1 MSKKSSVVVLA
12 LVTALL
18 ALALIMGITLALFN
32 DRAEVTNHLQAGTL
46 KVELYRDSLES
57 VRLNEEGLLVAT
69 AKDTESKD
77 FTGSSNENIFEI
89 KDGEYVV
96 PGSAFTAG
104 MRLVNV
110 GDVAFGYWI
119 ELKVTVDGKESQ
131 ALAEQ
136 LKLSVTPE
144 SGSALNTTFAAN
156 EFKLGSDEAPVATV
170 LVGEEGKFT
179 VTVVF
184 DNNDNNNDAQL
195 GQVSFDLIVH
205 AIQITSNN

>member
-1 MSKKSSVVVLA
+1 MSKKSSVVILS

-18 ALALIMGITLALFN
+18 AVALVMGITFALFS
-32 DRAEVTNHLQAGTL
+32 DSAEVTNHLQAGTL
-46 KVELYRDSLES
+46 KVKLYRDSLES
-57 VRLNEEGLLVAT
+57 VRLNEEGLLITT
-69 AKDTESKD
+69 AKNTETKD

-96 PGSAFTAG
+96 PGSSYTAG
-104 MRLVNV
+104 MRLVND

-131 ALAEQ
+131 AFAEQ

-144 SGSALNTTFAAN
+144 NGTALNTTFAAN

-170 LVGEEGKFT
+170 LVAAEGKFT
-179 VTVVF
+179 VTVAF
-184 DNNDNNNDAQL
+184 DNNDDNNDAQL
-195 GQVSFDLIVH
+195 GHISFDLIVH
-205 AIQITSNN
+205 AIQIVG